1 MRAPAAGGRKKT
13 LRGSR
18 LPEKGGNSRIF
29 FPQAA
34 FATLDWAFVLCLRW
48 ALRVWAFPQAAPVIT
63 YL

>member
-29 FPQAA
+29 FPASGVCHFRLGFRA
-34 FATLDWAFVLCLRW
+34 M
-48 ALRVWAFPQAAPVIT
+48 P
-63 YL
+63 